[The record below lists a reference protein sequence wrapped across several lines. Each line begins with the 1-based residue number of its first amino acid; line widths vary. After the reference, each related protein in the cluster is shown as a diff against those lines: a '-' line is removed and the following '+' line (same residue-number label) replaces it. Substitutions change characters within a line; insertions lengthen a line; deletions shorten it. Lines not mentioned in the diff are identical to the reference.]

1 MEDAIRET
9 DKKEIARVLQDGVDA
24 LAEALRDV
32 DEAAAALRPQPESWS
47 VLECVEHIALTEEA
61 LLARLKEAKPADE
74 SREDRAREARFQELA
89 LNRLR
94 RIDAPEPVIPKPGL
108 QSLAETCERFERIR
122 GETMRYVEEFEGDL
136 RWWLT
141 THPLITRPVNG
152 YEMLLLI
159 ALHPKRHA
167 QQIAD
172 IREQLSRLRSQMQ

>member
-1 MEDAIRET
+1 MRDA
-9 DKKEIARVLQDGVDA
+9 DKKEIACVLQDGVDA
-24 LAEALRDV
+24 LA
-32 DEAAAALRPQPESWS
+32 AALRGVDEVMATLRPHPESWS

-61 LLARLKEAKPADE
+61 LLARLREARSADE
-74 SREDRAREARFQELA
+74 SREDRARETRFQELA

-94 RIDAPEPVIPKPGL
+94 RIDAPEPVIPKLGP
-108 QSLAETCERFERIR
+108 QSLAETCERFETVRR
-122 GETMRYVEEFEGDL
+122 QTLSYVEEFEGDL

-141 THPLITRPVNG
+141 VHPLITRPVNC

-172 IREQLSRLRSQMQ
+172 IREQLSRLRSQMK